1 MSDFSANATLRA
13 IREATRW
20 LFLLTLIYAPWA
32 YGCTTAVTVV
42 ILNYLL
48 GAVMFLWVA
57 DLLLRRTKP
66 TISPGLIILVGVL
79 LVIGWGMSWNA
90 KGVYDTAFEIFAPAP
105 QLVAWLPGS
114 LDAPNS
120 IAWMI
125 RATLLLLSVCF
136 VADLVQRPAWLLRL
150 WYAIG
155 IGGGSIAL
163 FGLIEKASGA
173 RMIFWEDWPAKD
185 SPTFFATYFYHANAG
200 AFLNL
205 VFPLTV
211 GMAARM
217 FQTTR
222 SVLVKTVWLT
232 AGIAVTV
239 AIIANT
245 SRAAQAIGVVSML
258 IVAVLLLPQVRSVV
272 GRAEKGTIAAGI
284 LVGALA
290 IYAVAQASRLD
301 QPIKRWSTLSSQIGI
316 DARWDAQHAAIVAI
330 PEASWFGFGPGTF
343 RSIFPHYVEASHGKL
358 EGTWRFLHEDYLQ
371 TILEWGWVGSLFWAL
386 LFFGGLLV
394 AFRALRRGGNN
405 WLPRQRSITPL
416 VLIALVSIA
425 LHSLVDFPLQIAS
438 IQLYAAVYLGI
449 CWAAATWSRG

>member
-1 MSDFSANATLRA
+1 MRPVRNAYRY
-13 IREATRW
+13 

-32 YGCTTAVTVV
+32 YGCTTAVTIV

-48 GAVMFLWVA
+48 GAVMTLWIA
-57 DLLLRRTKP
+57 DLLLRRAK
-66 TISPGLIILVGVL
+66 SKLSSGLASLVILL
-79 LVIGWGMSWNA
+79 LVVGWGMSWNA
-90 KGVYDTAFEIFAPAP
+90 KGVYDTAFEIFAPAS
-105 QLVAWLPGS
+105 QHIAWLPGS

-125 RATLLLLSVCF
+125 RTMLLLLSVCF
-136 VADLVQRPAWLLRL
+136 VADLVQRPGWLLRL

-155 IGGGSIAL
+155 IGGGSISL

-173 RMIFWEDWPAKD
+173 RMIFWDDWPAKD

-211 GMAARM
+211 GIAARV

-222 SVLVKTVWLT
+222 SVFVKTVWLT
-232 AGIAVTV
+232 AGIAVTI
-239 AIIANT
+239 AIVANT
-245 SRAAQAIGVVSML
+245 SRAAQAIGFVSML
-258 IVAVLLLPQVRSVV
+258 VVGVILLPQVRSVV
-272 GRAEKGTIAAGI
+272 ARAEKGTIAAGI

-316 DARWDAQHAAIVAI
+316 DARWDAQHAAIAAI

-343 RSIFPHYVEASHGKL
+343 RSVFPHYVEASHGKL
-358 EGTWRFLHEDYLQ
+358 DSTWRFLHEDYLQ

-386 LFFGGLLV
+386 LFFAGLSVAIRAWRKGGS
-394 AFRALRRGGNN
+394 N
-405 WLPRQRSITPL
+405 WLPRQRLLLPL
-416 VLIALVSIA
+416 VFIALVSVA
-425 LHSLVDFPLQIAS
+425 LQSLVDFPLQIAS